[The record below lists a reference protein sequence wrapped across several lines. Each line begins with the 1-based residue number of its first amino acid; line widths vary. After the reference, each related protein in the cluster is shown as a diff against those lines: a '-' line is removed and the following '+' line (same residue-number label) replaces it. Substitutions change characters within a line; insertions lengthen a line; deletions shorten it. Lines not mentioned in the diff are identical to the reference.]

1 MKKLITLALTFSFI
15 CCLAGCNNSDNE
27 NSKTAELEKRVAEL
41 ESQISEQSTT
51 TTTTTAST
59 TTTTTTKKS
68 TTTSTTT
75 TTATTTPETTTTT
88 AQTFDTTWY
97 EYTSDETVE
106 ANYDVILYKA
116 PDKNSE
122 ALYEFP
128 AGTQFVVKG
137 RANSDWLAVAMNDE
151 IVFLQ
156 AAPVSLVLTTPA
168 EVYPE

>member
-1 MKKLITLALTFSFI
+1 MKKIITLALTFSLI
-15 CCLAGCNNSDNE
+15 CCLASCKDSDE
-27 NSKTAELEKRVAEL
+27 SSKTDELEKRVAEL

-51 TTTTTAST
+51 TTTTTTAST
-59 TTTTTTKKS
+59 TTTTTTEKS

-75 TTATTTPETTTTT
+75 TSATTTT
-88 AQTFDTTWY
+88 AQAFDTTWY
-97 EYTSDETVE
+97 EYSSDETVE

-137 RANSDWLAVAMNDE
+137 RANSDWLAVVMNDE

>member
-1 MKKLITLALTFSFI
+1 MKKLLTLLLTLSLACTALTACKDS
-15 CCLAGCNNSDNE
+15 NE
-27 NSKTAELEKRVAEL
+27 SSKTDELEKRVAEL

-51 TTTTTAST
+51 TTTTTTAST
-59 TTTTTTKKS
+59 TTTTTTVKS
-68 TTTSTTT
+68 TTTSSTTT
-75 TTATTTPETTTTT
+75 TSATTTT

-97 EYTSDETVE
+97 EYSSDETLE

-137 RANSDWLAVAMNDE
+137 RANSDWLAVVMNDE

-156 AAPVSLVLTTPA
+156 AAPVSLVIETQTYTLPQSID
-168 EVYPE
+168 

>member
-1 MKKLITLALTFSFI
+1 MKKLLTFALTLSLV
-15 CCLAGCNNSDNE
+15 CCLASCNNSDNS
-27 NSKTAELEKRVAEL
+27 SKTAELEKRVAEL
-41 ESQISEQSTT
+41 ESQISEQPTT
-51 TTTTTAST
+51 TTTTTAAT
-59 TTTTTTKKS
+59 TTTASSQT

-75 TTATTTPETTTTT
+75 TAATTTPKTTTTT

-97 EYTSDETVE
+97 EYSYDETVE

-137 RANSDWLAVAMNDE
+137 RANSDWLAVVIDTE

-156 AAPVSLVLTTPA
+156 SAPVSLVLTTPP

>member
-1 MKKLITLALTFSFI
+1 MKKIITLALTFSLI
-15 CCLAGCNNSDNE
+15 CCLASCNNSNNE
-27 NSKTAELEKRVAEL
+27 SSKTAELEKRVADL

-51 TTTTTAST
+51 TTTTAS
-59 TTTTTTKKS
+59 TTTKKS

-75 TTATTTPETTTTT
+75 TSATTTT
-88 AQTFDTTWY
+88 AQAFDTTWY
-97 EYTSDETVE
+97 EYSSDETVE

-137 RANSDWLAVAMNDE
+137 RANSDWLAVVMNDE